1 MTNKQI
7 NFRINSNKQ
16 KRTFTIRKNDC
27 KYRTCQ
33 VNKDEFYEMENYTFN
48 DWSEFLKDSQSYYK
62 LN

>member
-16 KRTFTIRKNDC
+16 KRTFTIIKNDC

-33 VNKDEFYEMENYTFN
+33 VSKDEFDEMENYTFN